1 MVAPFLFSDSS
12 FISNTDNIGFQWLDA
27 KKAYMKIFPKKYPA
41 PFMYI
46 PGRIVDATT
55 NWLEQ
60 RLPWKWLRREY
71 FQRHSLQNAR
81 GQSNEKK
88 RIENSAKALNCRR
101 PHKKKKLLEK

>member
-1 MVAPFLFSDSS
+1 MVALFFFSDSS

-55 NWLEQ
+55 N
-60 RLPWKWLRREY
+60 
-71 FQRHSLQNAR
+71 
-81 GQSNEKK
+81 
-88 RIENSAKALNCRR
+88 
-101 PHKKKKLLEK
+101 